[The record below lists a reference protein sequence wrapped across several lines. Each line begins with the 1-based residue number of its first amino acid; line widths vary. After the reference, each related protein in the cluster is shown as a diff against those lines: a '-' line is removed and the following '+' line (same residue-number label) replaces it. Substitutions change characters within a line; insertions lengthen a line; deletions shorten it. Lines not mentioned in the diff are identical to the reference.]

1 MFQSLRIKNFR
12 SIRDSGELKMSKIN
26 VLVGA
31 NNAGKSSIIYALM
44 LLKMSSGQR
53 PSEFPIVTTTQAL
66 DLGSYLDLI
75 RGGDTKRKLSLSFT
89 FDEGVIKGRFRRA
102 VAADFY
108 DRPVRYAGC
117 HVEFAYDKT
126 TNKVLVERFTGTE
139 LDGRKI
145 FSVSR
150 RDGGEWSIT
159 GPHVKLRR
167 SMDVTFWNFFPILA
181 AKKQDETPSKISK
194 GLLEWYI
201 LSRLMAVG
209 YMEVFEGLKYIAP
222 IRERIPRFGV
232 MGTMPSSELSP
243 SGENLMRVL
252 ATSESIRVRK
262 KTLIHELNYWL
273 NTRFRLLRNVR
284 MVDVDRAGTLKA
296 IVADD
301 VKGAKGINLA
311 FTGCGISQ
319 LVPII
324 VQTVLMNDSEC
335 LLVEQPEI
343 HLHPSAQA
351 DLADLFI
358 ENAKYNKQFI
368 IETHSEHLLLRLRR
382 RIAEGRIKSENVRV
396 FAVEKKGTNTT
407 IRRLDLKSDGHFEEW
422 PKGFFEEGYKEALA
436 IAEAGFK
443 E

>member
-1 MFQSLRIKNFR
+1 MFKSLRIKNFR

-53 PSEFPIVTTTQAL
+53 PSQFPMVTTTQAL

-89 FDEGVIKGRFRRA
+89 FDEGIVKGRYKKT
-102 VAADFY
+102 VGADFY
-108 DRPVRYAGC
+108 DRQVRYAGC

-126 TNKVLVERFTGTE
+126 TNKVEVETFTGTE

-145 FSVSR
+145 FSVSK

-167 SMDVTFWNFFPILA
+167 FMDVTFWNFFPVLT
-181 AKKQDETPSKISK
+181 AKKQDETPSKVSK
-194 GLLEWYI
+194 GVLEWYY
-201 LSRLMAVG
+201 LSRMMAVG
-209 YMEVFEGLKYIAP
+209 YMEMLQGLKYIAP
-222 IRERIPRFGV
+222 IRERIPRFAM

-252 ATSESIRVRK
+252 STSDLMRVSK

-273 NTRFRLLRNVR
+273 NTRFRLLRNIR
-284 MVDVDRAGTLKA
+284 MVDVDKAGTLKA
-296 IVADD
+296 IVVDD
-301 VKGAKGINLA
+301 VKGAKGINIA

-324 VQTVLMNDSEC
+324 LQTVLMRESEC

-396 FAVEKKGTNTT
+396 FAVEKKGANTT
-407 IRRLDLKSDGHFEEW
+407 IRGLNLKSDGHFEEW